1 MFLDDQKIKFLA
13 KGLIYGWVEKKWN
26 WMSAGLDRVGVEVEL
41 SGGLINPLWSIELTS
56 SSIIKMSELPYIL
69 LQEFS
74 SIFIFALILA
84 INCVSVG

>member
-1 MFLDDQKIKFLA
+1 
-13 KGLIYGWVEKKWN
+13 
-26 WMSAGLDRVGVEVEL
+26 MSAGLDRVGVGVEL
-41 SGGLINPLWSIELTS
+41 SGGLINPLWSIEPTS